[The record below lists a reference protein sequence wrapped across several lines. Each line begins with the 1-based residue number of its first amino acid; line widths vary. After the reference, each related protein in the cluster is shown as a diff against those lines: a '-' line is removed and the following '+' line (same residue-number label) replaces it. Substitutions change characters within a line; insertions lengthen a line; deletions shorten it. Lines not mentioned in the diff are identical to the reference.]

1 MELAQWG
8 AGLGEELPWLD
19 PPPAAA
25 MKEGQLGLQQ
35 LGLLEHDGRISERG
49 RLIGGLGVHPRL
61 GMLLLEA
68 HEQGAPQLGCDL
80 AAILSERDPFDRRQ
94 IGSDLEARLNSIQRH
109 PSLRTLSQQLH
120 RQLKRLGA
128 SPQERNA
135 SVNAGEL
142 ILAAFPE
149 WLAQQRPGQV
159 GRYQLRQGR
168 GATLLP
174 WDPLQGSPALAVAR
188 VDMGGRDTRIQMA
201 VALSRST
208 LQSIA
213 ERDGHWQ
220 DEASWDPERQR
231 VRAERQLKLGALVVR
246 RTPQPSPAAAL
257 CRNLLIEQLKKDAS
271 LDALPW
277 TDNSDQL
284 RQRLAWMHQQVGA
297 PWPDRDL
304 TTLLEQAD
312 SWLGPCLE
320 GCLGWSDI
328 SATALEE
335 ALWGDL
341 DWSFRQQLDALLPR
355 RIPIPSG
362 RQAALL
368 YTADEVILAVKLQE
382 MFGSDDGPHVLN
394 GRIPV
399 TLELLSPAGRPLQ
412 RTRDLKGFWQGS
424 YREVRREMRGRYPK
438 HPWPDDPR
446 QALPT
451 ARTKRRLSGQQP

>member
-1 MELAQWG
+1 
-8 AGLGEELPWLD
+8 
-19 PPPAAA
+19 
-25 MKEGQLGLQQ
+25 
-35 LGLLEHDGRISERG
+35 
-49 RLIGGLGVHPRL
+49 
-61 GMLLLEA
+61 
-68 HEQGAPQLGCDL
+68 
-80 AAILSERDPFDRRQ
+80 
-94 IGSDLEARLNSIQRH
+94 
-109 PSLRTLSQQLH
+109 
-120 RQLKRLGA
+120 
-128 SPQERNA
+128 
-135 SVNAGEL
+135 
-142 ILAAFPE
+142 
-149 WLAQQRPGQV
+149 
-159 GRYQLRQGR
+159 
-168 GATLLP
+168 
-174 WDPLQGSPALAVAR
+174 
-188 VDMGGRDTRIQMA
+188 MGGRDTRIQMA

-257 CRNLLIEQLKKDAS
+257 CRNLLIEQLKNDAN

-451 ARTKRRLSGQQP
+451 ARTKRRLSGQ